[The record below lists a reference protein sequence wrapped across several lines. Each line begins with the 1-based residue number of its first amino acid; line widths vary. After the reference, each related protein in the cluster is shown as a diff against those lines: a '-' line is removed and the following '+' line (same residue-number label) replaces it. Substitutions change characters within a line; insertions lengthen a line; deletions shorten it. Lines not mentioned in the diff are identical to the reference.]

1 MKDHVQN
8 LDEEELLIDEMFSWE
23 ESIWLTEAELKKSK
37 ENYSK
42 YHSFKAEKKAVNVRL
57 LTSDINKIKLKAAS
71 MWIPYQTLMTIKMHE
86 FANS

>member
-37 ENYSK
+37 EYYSK
-42 YHSFKAEKKAVNVRL
+42 YHSFKAEKKL
-57 LTSDINKIKLKAAS
+57 
-71 MWIPYQTLMTIKMHE
+71 
-86 FANS
+86 

>member
-1 MKDHVQN
+1 M
-8 LDEEELLIDEMFSWE
+8 LDEMFSWE
-23 ESIWLTEAELKKSK
+23 ESVWLSEIELKKAK
-37 ENYSK
+37 EKYSK

-57 LTSDINKIKLKAAS
+57 LATDINKIKLKAAS

>member
-1 MKDHVQN
+1 MKDHIQN

-57 LTSDINKIKLKAAS
+57 LTSDINKIVKGGFNVNPISNA
-71 MWIPYQTLMTIKMHE
+71 YDD
-86 FANS
+86 